1 MSETIAPAAE
11 DLRRL
16 SALIAELPQVVDR
29 VSAARQSG
37 QLSEIEISALVAAA
51 ARLFADRMDR
61 DPATVLDVPP
71 DRLNATQAVMLIKAL
86 MEVTDINLFDLAI
99 WYRRAG

>member
-1 MSETIAPAAE
+1 MSATQAPLDD

-16 SALIAELPQVVDR
+16 SSLIAELPPVVDR
-29 VSAARQSG
+29 ICAARQSG
-37 QLSEIEISALVAAA
+37 QIGEEALSALVAAS

-61 DPATVLDVPP
+61 DPATGLDLAPE
-71 DRLNATQAVMLIKAL
+71 RLNATQAVMLIKAL